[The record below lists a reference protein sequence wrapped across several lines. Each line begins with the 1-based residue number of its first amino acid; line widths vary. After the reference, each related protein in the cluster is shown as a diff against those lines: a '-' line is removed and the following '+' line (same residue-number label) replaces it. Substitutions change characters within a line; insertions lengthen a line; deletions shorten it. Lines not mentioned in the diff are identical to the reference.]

1 MSPIYYYLAAGVL
14 VAAAYLFWRKL
25 RIFRPAGSRKKHTK
39 ITYRRKKVPMNLG
52 LREEV
57 SYEQTVQ
64 QLEKSFNK
72 HFANK
77 LKIRIQQEYPHM
89 KTLEYRWKLLE
100 LKRYFIMASL
110 LKQVPMFSEEVD
122 ELWHEMLMFTKSYAD
137 FCAEFM
143 GSTVHHEP
151 TVTRRETPGARA
163 WFDWVY
169 CQLFEFTPYSSA
181 IWGDFFSYPL
191 SSDMQKLIAHGNQSE
206 LVNQLFHARRM
217 QEDPEA
223 AGVITYLIERL
234 QRSASLSEEELS
246 LETSGGSDVALIM
259 ASAMVY
265 HSMHHEPTYGV
276 HMGRLEQEILPQEK
290 AAYGASSSSGCTS
303 SSSCYADHCTDSSGS
318 SGDSGS
324 SSGSS
329 SDSSCSSSSC
339 SSCGG
344 GGD

>member
-1 MSPIYYYLAAGVL
+1 MPIYYYIAAILL
-14 VAAAYLFWRKL
+14 VIAVYLIRRKI
-25 RIFRPAGSRKKHTK
+25 RIFRPAGSRRNHRKV
-39 ITYRRKKVPMNLG
+39 TYRRKKLPLNLG

-57 SYEQTVQ
+57 SYEQTVL

-72 HFANK
+72 HYSNK
-77 LKIRIQQEYPHM
+77 IKIRIQQEYPHM
-89 KTLEYRWKLLE
+89 KKLEYRWKLLE

-137 FCAEFM
+137 FCADFM

-151 TVTRRETPGARA
+151 AVTRRETPGARA

-169 CQLFEFTPYSSA
+169 CQLFEFTPYSSV

-191 SSDMQKLIAHGNQSE
+191 SGDMQKLIVQGDQSE
-206 LVNQLFHARRM
+206 LVNRLFHARRM
-217 QEDPEA
+217 QENSEA
-223 AGVITYLIERL
+223 AQVITYLIEQL
-234 QRSASLSEEELS
+234 QRSASLSENELS
-246 LETSGGSDVALIM
+246 LESPGTGDVALLM

-265 HSMHHEPTYGV
+265 HSMHHEATYGV
-276 HMGRLEQEILPQEK
+276 RMGRLEQEILPKEK
-290 AAYGASSSSGCTS
+290 TASGASSSCTS
-303 SSSCYADHCTDSSGS
+303 SSSCYADHCTDSS
-318 SGDSGS
+318 S
-324 SSGSS
+324 SSGGSGS
-329 SDSSCSSSSC
+329 VSDSSCSSSSC

>member
-1 MSPIYYYLAAGVL
+1 MPIYYIAAGL
-14 VAAAYLFWRKL
+14 LIVAAYMVWRKL
-25 RIFRPAGSRKKHTK
+25 RIFRPAGSRRKQTK
-39 ITYRRKKVPMNLG
+39 VTYRRKKVPLNLG
-52 LREEV
+52 LREEI
-57 SYEQTVQ
+57 SYQQTIR

-77 LKIRIQQEYPHM
+77 LKLRIQQEHPHM
-89 KTLEYRWKLLE
+89 KTLEYRWKLIE

-110 LKQVPMFSEEVD
+110 LKQVPMFSDEVD

-151 TVTRRETPGARA
+151 AITRHETPGARA

-169 CQLFEFTPYSSA
+169 CQLFEFTPYSAA
-181 IWGDFFSYPL
+181 IWGDFFSYPI
-191 SSDMQKLIAHGNQSE
+191 SSDMQKLIAQGDQSE
-206 LVNQLFHARRM
+206 LVKQLFHARRM
-217 QEDPEA
+217 QEDPEVA
-223 AGVITYLIERL
+223 QVITYLIEKL
-234 QRSASLSEEELS
+234 QRSASLSEKELS
-246 LETSGGSDVALIM
+246 FQSSGTSDVALIM

-265 HSMHHEPTYGV
+265 HSMHHEAKYGV
-276 HMGRLEQEILPQEK
+276 HMGRLEQEILSQEK
-290 AAYGASSSSGCTS
+290 TAYGASSSSGCTS

-318 SGDSGS
+318 SGGSDS

-329 SDSSCSSSSC
+329 SDSSGSSSSC

>member
-1 MSPIYYYLAAGVL
+1 MPIYYYIAAGLLIIAVI
-14 VAAAYLFWRKL
+14 FIRRKI
-25 RIFRPAGSRKKHTK
+25 RVFRSKGRRRKYSK
-39 ITYRRKKVPMNLG
+39 ITYRRKKLPLNLG
-52 LREEV
+52 LREEI
-57 SYEQTVQ
+57 SYGQTIK
-64 QLEKSFNK
+64 QLENSFNK
-72 HFANK
+72 HFSNK
-77 LKIRIQQEYPHM
+77 LRLRMEQEYPHM
-89 KTLEYRWKLLE
+89 NKLEYRWKLLE
-100 LKRYFIMASL
+100 LKRYFVMASL
-110 LKQVPMFSEEVD
+110 LKQVPMFSDEVD

-151 TVTRRETPGARA
+151 AVTRRENPGARA

-169 CQLFEFTPYSSA
+169 SQLFEFTPYSSA

-191 SSDMQKLIAHGNQSE
+191 SGDIRKLITQGDRTE
-206 LVNQLFHARRM
+206 LVNQFFHARCM
-217 QEDPEA
+217 QENPEA
-223 AGVITYLIERL
+223 AQVINYLIEKL
-234 QRSASLSEEELS
+234 QRSASLNENELS
-246 LETSGGSDVALIM
+246 LESSGTGDVALIM

-265 HSMHHEPTYGV
+265 HSMHHEATYGV

-290 AAYGASSSSGCTS
+290 TASGASSSSSCTS
-303 SSSCYADHCTDSSGS
+303 SSSCYADLCTDSSGS

>member
-1 MSPIYYYLAAGVL
+1 MPIYYYLAAVL
-14 VAAAYLFWRKL
+14 LVVIAYLIRRKL
-25 RIFRPAGSRKKHTK
+25 KTFRPAGRRRKQTK
-39 ITYRRKKVPMNLG
+39 VTYRRKKVPLNLG

-57 SYEQTVQ
+57 SYQQTIL
-64 QLEKSFNK
+64 QLEKSYNK

-89 KTLEYRWKLLE
+89 KTLEYRWKLIE

-110 LKQVPMFSEEVD
+110 LKQVPMFSD
-122 ELWHEMLMFTKSYAD
+122 EIDDLWHEMLMFTKSYAD
-137 FCAEFM
+137 FCAELM
-143 GSTVHHEP
+143 GSMVHHEP
-151 TVTRRETPGARA
+151 AITRREMPGARA

-169 CQLFEFTPYSSA
+169 CQLFEFTPYSAA
-181 IWGDFFSYPL
+181 IWGDFFAYPL
-191 SSDMQKLIAHGNQSE
+191 SSDVQKLITQGDQSK
-206 LVNQLFHARRM
+206 LVNELFHARRM

-223 AGVITYLIERL
+223 AQVIAYLIDKL
-234 QRSASLSEEELS
+234 SGSATLSEEELS
-246 LETSGGSDVALIM
+246 PASSGGSDVALVM

-265 HSMHHEPTYGV
+265 YSMHNEATYGL

-290 AAYGASSSSGCTS
+290 AVSGSSSSSGCTS
-303 SSSCYADHCTDSSGS
+303 GSSCYTDQCTDSGS
-318 SGDSGS
+318 SSGGSGS

>member
-1 MSPIYYYLAAGVL
+1 MPIYYYIAAILLVIGV
-14 VAAAYLFWRKL
+14 YLIRRKI
-25 RIFRPAGSRKKHTK
+25 RIFRPAGSRRRHAKV
-39 ITYRRKKVPMNLG
+39 TYRRKKLPLNLG

-57 SYEQTVQ
+57 SYKQTVL

-72 HFANK
+72 HFSNK
-77 LKIRIQQEYPHM
+77 LKIRMGQEFPYMTTH
-89 KTLEYRWKLLE
+89 EYRWKLLE

-122 ELWHEMLMFTKSYAD
+122 EFWHEMLMFTRSYAD

-151 TVTRRETPGARA
+151 AVTRRETPGARA

-169 CQLFEFTPYSSA
+169 CQLFEFTPYSSV
-181 IWGDFFSYPL
+181 IWGDFFRYPL
-191 SSDMQKLIAHGNQSE
+191 SGDVQKLITQGDPSE
-206 LVNQLFHARRM
+206 LVNRLFHARRM
-217 QEDPEA
+217 QESPEA
-223 AGVITYLIERL
+223 AQVITYLIEKL
-234 QRSASLSEEELS
+234 QRSASLGANELS
-246 LETSGGSDVALIM
+246 LDSPGTGDVALLM

-265 HSMHHEPTYGV
+265 HSIHHEATYGV
-276 HMGRLEQEILPQEK
+276 RMGRLEQEILPQEK
-290 AAYGASSSSGCTS
+290 TASGSSS
-303 SSSCYADHCTDSSGS
+303 SSSCTSSASCYTDHCTDSSGS
-318 SGDSGS
+318 SGG
-324 SSGSS
+324 SGSS

>member
-1 MSPIYYYLAAGVL
+1 MPIYYIAAILL
-14 VAAAYLFWRKL
+14 VIAVFLVRRKL
-25 RIFRPAGSRKKHTK
+25 RIFRPAGRRRRQTK
-39 ITYRRKKVPMNLG
+39 VTYRRKKAPLNLG

-57 SYEQTVQ
+57 SYKQTIL
-64 QLEKSFNK
+64 QLEKSYNK

-77 LKIRIQQEYPHM
+77 LKTRMQQEHPYM
-89 KTLEYRWKLLE
+89 KPAEYRWKLIE

-110 LKQVPMFSEEVD
+110 LKQVPMFSDEVD
-122 ELWHEMLMFTKSYAD
+122 DLWHEMLMFTKSYAD

-151 TVTRRETPGARA
+151 AITRRETPGARA

-169 CQLFEFTPYSSA
+169 CQLFEFTPYSAA
-181 IWGDFFSYPL
+181 IWGDFFAYPL
-191 SSDMQKLIAHGNQSE
+191 SSNVQKLIAQGDRSE
-206 LVNQLFHARRM
+206 LVNELFHARRM
-217 QEDPEA
+217 QENPEA
-223 AGVITYLIERL
+223 SQVINYLIDQL
-234 QRSASLSEEELS
+234 QRSATLSEEELS
-246 LETSGGSDVALIM
+246 SASSGSSDVALVM

-265 HSMHHEPTYGV
+265 YSMHHEATYGL

-290 AAYGASSSSGCTS
+290 AAYGSSSGSGCTS
-303 SSSCYADHCTDSSGS
+303 GSSCYADHCTDSSSS
-318 SGDSGS
+318 SGGSGS